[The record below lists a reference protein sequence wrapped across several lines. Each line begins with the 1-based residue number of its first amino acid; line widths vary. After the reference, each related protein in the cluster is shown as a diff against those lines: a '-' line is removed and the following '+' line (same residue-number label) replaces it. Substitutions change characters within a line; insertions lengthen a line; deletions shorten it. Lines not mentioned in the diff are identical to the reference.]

1 VAGLLPST
9 RGLTAAEV
17 AERRARH
24 GRNAILE
31 APLHPWRDLVP
42 EALRGVFSHPFSPP
56 AS

>member
-1 VAGLLPST
+1 VTDLLPST

-17 AERRARH
+17 AERRARY

-31 APLHPWRDLVP
+31 APLHPWRD
-42 EALRGVFSHPFSPP
+42 RFSHSFSPL